1 MNTPSLTHHPLN
13 PDLRIKR
20 ILIGAV
26 AVLAIGLTLAI
37 VALSTPSG
45 SHAAKATVGNG
56 QTLVHFYG
64 NGTPPSTRS
73 VRPQTPSRQG
83 PSQHFYGQQP

>member
-1 MNTPSLTHHPLN
+1 MNTLSLTRHPLN

-37 VALSTPSG
+37 VALSTGSG
-45 SHAAKATVGNG
+45 AHAAKATADSG
-56 QTLVHFYG
+56 QTLMNFYG
-64 NGTPPSTRS
+64 TGAPPSTRAAR
-73 VRPQTPSRQG
+73 RPTPSRQG